1 MITVVTGR
9 FNTETLNSNY
19 EYRKKYGF
27 NCLYCCPLEL
37 SPKILY
43 DTPVFVI
50 EMNNSTN
57 KIEGVGLIKN
67 RIQTNRYYKVHND
80 GNTNR
85 YIYIGNYFIDRET
98 LESYNPQLVYI
109 LEIVLFKGKTH
120 SKRGS
125 GLTIIPEKVLKF
137 DICKGINLQKDIKTI
152 FIYQFRT
159 KISQD
164 NGVNIIQD
172 NIENRENRENIENR
186 DNNENNEN
194 NENRENILSKNEC

>member
-1 MITVVTGR
+1 MITVVTSR

-19 EYRKKYGF
+19 EYRRKHGF
-27 NCLYCCPLEL
+27 KCMYCCPSEL

-57 KIEGVGLIKN
+57 KIEGIGLIKN
-67 RIQTNRYYKVHND
+67 RIQTNKYYKVHND

-85 YIYIGNYFIDRET
+85 CIYIGHYFIDRET
-98 LESYNPQLVYI
+98 LERYNYQLVYV

-137 DICKGINLQKDIKTI
+137 DICKGINVSKDIKTI
-152 FIYQFRT
+152 FICQFRNTTVKDDET
-159 KISQD
+159 K
-164 NGVNIIQD
+164 
-172 NIENRENRENIENR
+172 ENI
-186 DNNENNEN
+186 DNNLCKTE
-194 NENRENILSKNEC
+194 